1 MAPSLCL
8 KKKRT
13 ASAQAHGP
21 VQCREFKTNILLKGS
36 ANVPKWYQSI
46 LKEILGRFE
55 NLENKFIELNKTVRQ
70 FEAGTVPLSTAS
82 VHLAQLLLTLNEL
95 GIFNSTS
102 DIHLEERFC
111 AKFHGALGLTQKTL
125 RRIIVGFKKTGFLT
139 SPPAGMMPIFHSKS
153 AGLLKK
159 YAKCL
164 EARLASQSTKEVP
177 TLTSEQYTFLK
188 SLTDVYAK
196 LITTQEGSKA
206 VKLDELLDN
215 ISRHTGLT
223 GVSQTFVALPSEWK
237 LSIIDSSTTGSVAF
251 EESKFRRK
259 IAVEEMMSFITEM
272 CNEPDST
279 E

>member
-1 MAPSLCL
+1 M
-8 KKKRT
+8 
-13 ASAQAHGP
+13 
-21 VQCREFKTNILLKGS
+21 
-36 ANVPKWYQSI
+36 

-102 DIHLEERFC
+102 DIHLEEHFC

-125 RRIIVGFKKTGFLT
+125 RRIIIGFKKTGFLT

-153 AGLLKK
+153 TGLLKE

-164 EARLASQSTKEVP
+164 EARLTSQSTKEVP

-188 SLTDVYAK
+188 SLTDVYVK
-196 LITTQEGSKA
+196 LIATQEGSKA
-206 VKLDELLDN
+206 VKLDELLN
-215 ISRHTGLT
+215 KISRHTGLT
-223 GVSQTFVALPSEWK
+223 GVNQKFVALPSEWK
-237 LSIIDSSTTGSVAF
+237 LSIIDTSTTGSVAF